1 MVMFFG
7 GTIGL
12 LGLRGGG
19 HLDYVILS
27 APLRGIS
34 NTWTARG
41 KIMKNSAEDISKY
54 LFPFTKVHDTLN
66 SQNYVIMKF
75 HALTASFSLEKYPSI
90 LNSEKMPKN
99 ISNRAARGKFF
110 LILGTHTY

>member
-1 MVMFFG
+1 
-7 GTIGL
+7 
-12 LGLRGGG
+12 
-19 HLDYVILS
+19 
-27 APLRGIS
+27 
-34 NTWTARG
+34 
-41 KIMKNSAEDISKY
+41 MKNSAEDISKY
-54 LFPFTKVHDTLN
+54 LFAFTKVHDTLH

-110 LILGTHTY
+110 LILGTHNY